1 MDEQHYLTPLFAP
14 QVVAIIGATPR
25 EGALGQVLVKNMQES
40 GFKGKLYAVNPK
52 YQEVLGA
59 PCVHSIGDVPQRAD
73 LAVIATPA
81 PTVPDVV
88 AACGRARVRTAVIL
102 SAGFSESG
110 ADGAAMERDIV
121 RLAEKHGV
129 RILGPNSLGIARAI
143 AGLNATFAHAAPK
156 AGSIGFVSQSGALCA
171 AILDWAKTT
180 GVGFSNVVSLG
191 GSCDLDFG
199 EILDYLIWDFRT
211 ESILLYIEGIRDA
224 RRFMSSLRTAARAKP
239 IMVIKVGRHPSG
251 SRAAHS
257 HTGAIVGEDIVF
269 DAALRRAGVIRLKYL
284 TQMFAAT
291 QALFTRFRPRGN
303 RLAIITNGGGPG
315 VMAADRAG
323 DLGIPLAELSPQTVA
338 TLNRDLPRAWSHD
351 NPIDMVGDADPDRY
365 ARTLETVLAD
375 PGVDGVLAILT
386 PQAMTQPIEV
396 AQRVVEIDK
405 KAEKPI
411 LCCWMGE
418 SQVAA
423 ARELFVA
430 AGIPSFRTPE
440 PAIDLFSQISA
451 YYQNQKLLT
460 QVPAPLSDLEP
471 PDVAGAR
478 ELIEAAI
485 ESGRTTLTRSEA
497 RQVLAAFRIPVRR
510 TLVAKTAAQAVTMA
524 YDIGFPVTM
533 RPNAMLQQRISSGP
547 KRFPASAVATHL
559 AFEELMDDLRNR
571 DDESTSHGITIE
583 PRVDVASARGLLLG
597 VSRDPVFGPVIS
609 FGEHGVDAE
618 SLEGR
623 TVALPPLNDFLAKD
637 LVRSHRIA
645 AKLGDWRG
653 QPAIAMD
660 RLEFV
665 LLRLSEMVCELPW
678 VRSVDIQPLVADE
691 QDVVAVDARIV
702 VGRVPKKAGRYDH
715 MAIHPYPGN
724 LVQQVTLRDGTP
736 VVVRPIMP
744 EDAVLEQAF
753 VRRLSPETKYYRFMS
768 ALSEL
773 PPQMLAKLTQID
785 YDREMAFVATTERD
799 GAEYELGVC
808 RYAANPDGKSCEFA
822 IVVSDDAKGSGLAQ
836 RLMDILILSAKE
848 RGLLEMKGIFLTDN
862 DRMLRF
868 VRKIG
873 FKLTNDPEDTSI
885 KLGSLDIQAYQS
897 PGAPA

>member
-1 MDEQHYLTPLFAP
+1 MDEQHYLTPLFVP
-14 QVVAIIGATPR
+14 QVVAVIGASPR
-25 EGALGQVLVKNMQES
+25 DGALGNVLVQNMLES
-40 GFKGKLYAVNPK
+40 GFKGKLYSVNPK
-52 YQEVLGA
+52 YKEVLGT
-59 PCVHSIGDVPQRAD
+59 PCVHSIGDVPQRVD
-73 LAVIATPA
+73 LAIVATPA
-81 PTVPDVV
+81 PTVPDIV
-88 AACGRARVRTAVIL
+88 AACGRARVKTAVIL
-102 SAGFSESG
+102 SAGFAESG
-110 ADGAAMERDIV
+110 SEGAAMERDIV
-121 RLAEKHGV
+121 RLADKYGI

-143 AGLNATFAHAAPK
+143 AGVNATFAHAAPK
-156 AGSIGFVSQSGALCA
+156 AGSIGFISQSGALCA

-180 GVGFSNVVSLG
+180 NVGFSNVVSLG

-323 DLGIPLAELSPQTVA
+323 DLGIPLAELSPQTIA
-338 TLNRDLPRAWSHD
+338 ALNRDLPRAWSHD

-375 PGVDGVLAILT
+375 PGVDGILAILT
-386 PQAMTQPIEV
+386 PQAMTRPMEV
-396 AQRVVEIDK
+396 AQRVIEIDK
-405 KAEKPI
+405 KADKPI

-418 SQVAA
+418 AQVSA
-423 ARELFVA
+423 AREQFVA
-430 AGIPSFRTPE
+430 NGIPSYRTPE

-460 QVPAPLSDLEP
+460 QVPSPLSSLEA
-471 PDVAGAR
+471 PDIAAAR
-478 ELIEAAI
+478 AVIENAI

-497 RQVLAAFRIPVRR
+497 RSVLAAFKIPVRR
-510 TLVAKTAAQAVTMA
+510 TLVAHTAAQAVTMA
-524 YDIGFPVTM
+524 YELGFPVTM
-533 RPNAMLQQRISSGP
+533 RANTLRRQSLGTGP
-547 KRFPASAVATHL
+547 KRYPSSAVAAHL
-559 AFEELMDDLRNR
+559 AFEELMDDLRSR
-571 DDESTSHGITIE
+571 DDDSAEHGVTIE
-583 PRVDVASARGLLLG
+583 PRIELASARGLLLG
-597 VSRDPVFGPVIS
+597 VSRDPVFGPIIS
-609 FGEHGVDAE
+609 FGEHGVDADGLD
-618 SLEGR
+618 SR
-623 TVALPPLNDFLAKD
+623 TVALPPLNEFLARD
-637 LVRSHRIA
+637 LVRSHRMA
-645 AKLGDWRG
+645 NKLDAWRG
-653 QPAIAMD
+653 LPPIAMD

-665 LLRLSEMVCELPW
+665 VLRLSEMACELPW

-691 QDVVAVDARIV
+691 NDVVAVDVRIV
-702 VGRVPKKAGRYDH
+702 VGRVPKNANRYDH

-724 LVQQVTLRDGTP
+724 LVRHISLRDGSE
-736 VVVRPIMP
+736 VLVRPIMP
-744 EDAVLEQAF
+744 EDAALEQAF

-785 YDREMAFVATTERD
+785 YDREMAFVATVMRD
-799 GAEYELGVC
+799 GAEHQLGVC

-822 IVVSDDAKGSGLAQ
+822 IVVSDDVKGTGLAHS
-836 RLMDILILSAKE
+836 LMEILILSAKD
-848 RGLLEMKGIFLTDN
+848 RGLLEMKGIFLNDN

-868 VRKIG
+868 VRKFG
-873 FKLTNDPEDTSI
+873 FKLTNDPEDTSL
-885 KLGSLDIQAYQS
+885 KLGTLDIQAY
-897 PGAPA
+897 APLGVRE

>member
-14 QVVAIIGATPR
+14 QVVAVIGASPR
-25 EGALGQVLVKNMQES
+25 DGALGNVLVQNMLES
-40 GFKGKLYAVNPK
+40 GFKGKLYSVNPK
-52 YQEVLGA
+52 YKEVLGT
-59 PCVHSIGDVPQRAD
+59 PCVHNIGEVPQRVD
-73 LAVIATPA
+73 LAIVATPA
-81 PTVPDVV
+81 PTVPDIV
-88 AACGRARVRTAVIL
+88 AACGRARVKTAVIL
-102 SAGFSESG
+102 SAGFAESG
-110 ADGAAMERDIV
+110 SEGAAMERDIV
-121 RLAEKHGV
+121 RLAEKYGI

-143 AGLNATFAHAAPK
+143 AGVNATFAHAAPK
-156 AGSIGFVSQSGALCA
+156 AGSIGFISQSGALCA

-180 GVGFSNVVSLG
+180 NVGFSNVVSLG

-211 ESILLYIEGIRDA
+211 ESILLYIEGVRDA

-323 DLGIPLAELSPQTVA
+323 DLGIPLAELSPQTIA
-338 TLNRDLPRAWSHD
+338 ALNRDLPRAWSHD
-351 NPIDMVGDADPDRY
+351 NPIDMVGDADPERY

-386 PQAMTQPIEV
+386 PQAMTRPMEV
-396 AQRVVEIDK
+396 AQRVIEIDK
-405 KAEKPI
+405 KADKPI

-418 SQVAA
+418 AQVSA
-423 ARELFVA
+423 AREQFVA
-430 AGIPSFRTPE
+430 NGIPSYRTPE

-460 QVPAPLSDLEP
+460 QVPSPLTSLDAPDI
-471 PDVAGAR
+471 AAAR
-478 ELIEAAI
+478 AVIENAI

-497 RQVLAAFRIPVRR
+497 RAVLAAFKIPVRR
-510 TLVAKTAAQAVTMA
+510 TLVAHTAAQAVTMA
-524 YDIGFPVTM
+524 YELGFPVTM
-533 RPNAMLQQRISSGP
+533 RTNTLLRQSLGTGP
-547 KRFPASAVATHL
+547 KRYPSSAVAAHL
-559 AFEELMDDLRNR
+559 AFEELMDDLRAR
-571 DDESTSHGITIE
+571 GDDSAEQGVTIE
-583 PRVDVASARGLLLG
+583 PRIEATSARGLLLG
-597 VSRDPVFGPVIS
+597 VSRDPVFGPIIS
-609 FGEHGVDAE
+609 FGEHGVDADGLE
-618 SLEGR
+618 SR
-623 TVALPPLNDFLAKD
+623 TVALPPLNEFLARD
-637 LVRSHRIA
+637 LVRSHRMA
-645 AKLGDWRG
+645 NKLDAWRG
-653 QPAIAMD
+653 LPPIAMD

-665 LLRLSEMVCELPW
+665 VLRLSEMACELPW

-691 QDVVAVDARIV
+691 NDVVAVDVRIV
-702 VGRVPKKAGRYDH
+702 VGRVPKNANRYDH
-715 MAIHPYPGN
+715 MAIHPYPAN
-724 LVQQVTLRDGTP
+724 LVRHITLRDGSQAL
-736 VVVRPIMP
+736 VRPIMP
-744 EDAVLEQAF
+744 EDAALEQAF

-785 YDREMAFVATTERD
+785 YDREMAFVATVLRD
-799 GAEYELGVC
+799 GAEHQLGVC

-822 IVVSDDAKGSGLAQ
+822 IVVSDDVKGTGLAHS
-836 RLMDILILSAKE
+836 LMEILILSAKD
-848 RGLLEMKGIFLTDN
+848 RGLLEMKGIFLNDN

-868 VRKIG
+868 VRKFG
-873 FKLTNDPEDTSI
+873 FKLTNDPEDTSL
-885 KLGSLDIQAYQS
+885 KLGTLDIQAYV
-897 PGAPA
+897 PVGVRE

>member
-1 MDEQHYLTPLFAP
+1 MDEQHYLSPLFVP
-14 QVVAIIGATPR
+14 QVVAVIGATPR
-25 EGALGQVLVKNMQES
+25 EGALGNVLVQNMLDS
-40 GFKGKLYAVNPK
+40 GFKGKLYSVNPK
-52 YQEVLGA
+52 YQEVLGT
-59 PCVHSIGDVPQRAD
+59 PCVHSIGDVPQRVD
-73 LAVIATPA
+73 LAVVATPA
-81 PTVPDVV
+81 PTVPDVI

-102 SAGFSESG
+102 SAGFAESG

-121 RLAEKHGV
+121 RLAEKHGI

-156 AGSIGFVSQSGALCA
+156 AGSIGFISQSGALCA

-180 GVGFSNVVSLG
+180 NVGFSSVVSLG

-199 EILDYLIWDFRT
+199 EILDYMIWDFRT

-224 RRFMSSLRTAARAKP
+224 RRFMSALRTAARAKP

-257 HTGAIVGEDIVF
+257 HTGSIVGEDVVF

-338 TLNRDLPRAWSHD
+338 ALNRDLPRAWSHD

-386 PQAMTQPIEV
+386 PQAMTKPLEV

-405 KAEKPI
+405 KAEKPV

-418 SQVAA
+418 ALVAS

-430 AGIPSFRTPE
+430 NGIPSYRTPE

-460 QVPAPLSDLEP
+460 QVPAPLSSLDP
-471 PDVAGAR
+471 PNVD
-478 ELIEAAI
+478 AAKQI
-485 ESGRTTLTRSEA
+485 IDRAIDDGRNTLTREEA
-497 RQVLAAFRIPVRR
+497 RQVLAAFHIPVRR
-510 TLVAKTAAQAVTMA
+510 TLVAHTAAQAVTMS
-524 YDIGFPVTM
+524 YELGFPVTM
-533 RPNAMLQQRISSGP
+533 RPNAMLHQRVSTGP
-547 KRFPASAVATHL
+547 KRYPASAVAAHL

-571 DDESTSHGITIE
+571 DEDSTHHGVAIE
-583 PRVDVASARGLLLG
+583 PRIEIATARGLLLA

-618 SLEGR
+618 GLDGR

-637 LVRSHRIA
+637 LIRSHRIA
-645 AKLGDWRG
+645 NRLGAWRG
-653 QPAIAMD
+653 LPAVAME

-691 QDVVAVDARIV
+691 NDVIAVDVRIV
-702 VGRVPKKAGRYDH
+702 VGRVPKSAGRYDH

-724 LVQQVTLRDGTP
+724 LVHHIELFDGRE
-736 VVVRPIMP
+736 VLVRPIMP
-744 EDAVLEQAF
+744 EDATLEQEF

-785 YDREMAFVATTERD
+785 YDREMAFVATIDRD
-799 GAEYELGVC
+799 GIEYELGVC

-822 IVVSDDAKGSGLAQ
+822 IVVSDDAKGTGLAQ
-836 RLMDILILSAKE
+836 NMMDILILCAKE
-848 RGLLEMKGIFLTDN
+848 RGLLEMKGMFLTDN

-873 FKLTNDPEDTSI
+873 FVLTNDPEDNSI
-885 KLGSLDIQAYQS
+885 KLGSLDIQAYK
-897 PGAPA
+897 PVGARG